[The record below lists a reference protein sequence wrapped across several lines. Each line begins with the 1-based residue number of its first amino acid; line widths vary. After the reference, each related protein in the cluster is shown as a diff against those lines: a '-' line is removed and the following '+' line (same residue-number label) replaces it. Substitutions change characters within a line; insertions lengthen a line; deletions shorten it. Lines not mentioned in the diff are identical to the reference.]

1 MFPEH
6 PEHGI
11 IKVCAGR
18 KGTPS
23 KGFPMDV
30 FGWEADKRKMVVVE
44 LVFAG
49 LLIYG
54 IFLSVGRIRKD
65 LLQLRRKRLHEKR
78 VKAMLSESNPFFARR
93 ICRYRAAGGRFRHAR
108 DLARIYGMD
117 TAALRRLRPYI
128 RIAAAPGANPSFHE
142 PRPLKKS
149 QYAYTPYPSRK
160 LPRGRQLDLNAADS
174 AELLRVPGVGPYFA
188 RRIVRYRQ
196 RLGGFVSP
204 EQLREIPNLPD
215 SVQTWFRVTA
225 EKAQRPL
232 RLNTATFRELLRHPY
247 LNYEQVKAIVNY
259 RERQGALQTLQELS
273 LSEAFSAA
281 DLERL
286 TPYVSFE

>member
-1 MFPEH
+1 MFR
-6 PEHGI
+6 
-11 IKVCAGR
+11 ASYL
-18 KGTPS
+18 TPS
-23 KGFPMDV
+23 QRRALLALTLLVVAATLAVWFWHRRHPRAAV
-30 FGWEADKRKMVVVE
+30 RPLPADTLTAATAPTQGTLHPFDPNTADSAT
-44 LVFAG
+44 LVHLG
-49 LLIYG
+49 LHP
-54 IFLSVGRIRKD
+54 
-65 LLQLRRKRLHEKR
+65 RL
-78 VKAMLSESNPFFARR
+78 ARR

-128 RIAAAPGANPSFHE
+128 RMAAAPGANPSFRK
-142 PRPLKKS
+142 PRPLEKS
-149 QYAYTPYPSRK
+149 HYAYTPYPSRK

-273 LSEAFSAA
+273 LSGAFSAA

>member
-1 MFPEH
+1 MFR
-6 PEHGI
+6 
-11 IKVCAGR
+11 ASYL
-18 KGTPS
+18 TPS
-23 KGFPMDV
+23 QRRALLALTLLVVAATLAVWFWHRRHPRAAARPLP
-30 FGWEADKRKMVVVE
+30 ADTLTAAAATTQGTLHPFDPNTADSAT
-44 LVFAG
+44 LVRLG
-49 LLIYG
+49 LHP
-54 IFLSVGRIRKD
+54 
-65 LLQLRRKRLHEKR
+65 RL
-78 VKAMLSESNPFFARR
+78 ARR

-128 RIAAAPGANPSFHE
+128 RIAAAPGANPSFRK
-142 PRPLKKS
+142 PRPLEKS
-149 QYAYTPYPSRK
+149 HYAYTPYPSRK

-225 EKAQRPL
+225 EKAQSPL

>member
-1 MFPEH
+1 MFR
-6 PEHGI
+6 
-11 IKVCAGR
+11 ASYL
-18 KGTPS
+18 TPS
-23 KGFPMDV
+23 QRRALLALTLLVVAATLAVWFWHRRHPRAAV
-30 FGWEADKRKMVVVE
+30 RPLPADTLTAATATTQGTLHPFDPNTADSAT
-44 LVFAG
+44 LVRLG
-49 LLIYG
+49 LTP
-54 IFLSVGRIRKD
+54 
-65 LLQLRRKRLHEKR
+65 RL
-78 VKAMLSESNPFFARR
+78 ARR

-128 RIAAAPGANPSFHE
+128 RIAAAPGANPSFRK
-142 PRPLKKS
+142 PRPLEKS
-149 QYAYTPYPSRK
+149 HYAYTPYPSRK
-160 LPRGRQLDLNAADS
+160 LPRLDLNAADS

-225 EKAQRPL
+225 SKAQRPL

-259 RERQGALQTLQELS
+259 RERHGALQTLQELS

>member
-1 MFPEH
+1 MFR
-6 PEHGI
+6 
-11 IKVCAGR
+11 ASYL
-18 KGTPS
+18 TPS
-23 KGFPMDV
+23 QRRALLALTLLVVAATLAVWFWHRRHPRAAV
-30 FGWEADKRKMVVVE
+30 RPLPADTLTAATATTQGTLHPFDPNTADSAT
-44 LVFAG
+44 LVRLG
-49 LLIYG
+49 LTP
-54 IFLSVGRIRKD
+54 
-65 LLQLRRKRLHEKR
+65 RL
-78 VKAMLSESNPFFARR
+78 ARR

-128 RIAAAPGANPSFHE
+128 RIAAAPGANPSFRK
-142 PRPLKKS
+142 PRPLEKS
-149 QYAYTPYPSRK
+149 HYAYTPYPSRK

-225 EKAQRPL
+225 ERAQRPL

-273 LSEAFSAA
+273 LSEAFTPV

>member
-1 MFPEH
+1 MFR
-6 PEHGI
+6 
-11 IKVCAGR
+11 ASYL
-18 KGTPS
+18 TPS
-23 KGFPMDV
+23 QRRALLALTLLVVAATLAVWFWHRRHPRAAV
-30 FGWEADKRKMVVVE
+30 RPLPADTLTAAAATTQGTLHPFDPNTADSAT
-44 LVFAG
+44 LVRLG
-49 LLIYG
+49 LTP
-54 IFLSVGRIRKD
+54 
-65 LLQLRRKRLHEKR
+65 RL
-78 VKAMLSESNPFFARR
+78 ARR

-128 RIAAAPGANPSFHE
+128 RMAAAPGANPPFRK
-142 PRPLKKS
+142 PRPLEKS
-149 QYAYTPYPSRK
+149 HYAYTPYPSRK

-225 EKAQRPL
+225 EKAQSPL

>member
-1 MFPEH
+1 MFR
-6 PEHGI
+6 
-11 IKVCAGR
+11 ASYL
-18 KGTPS
+18 TPS
-23 KGFPMDV
+23 QRRALLALTLLVVAATLAVWFWHRRHPRAAV
-30 FGWEADKRKMVVVE
+30 RPLPADTLTAAAATTQGTLHPFDPNTADSAT
-44 LVFAG
+44 LVRLG
-49 LLIYG
+49 LTP
-54 IFLSVGRIRKD
+54 
-65 LLQLRRKRLHEKR
+65 RL
-78 VKAMLSESNPFFARR
+78 ARR

-128 RIAAAPGANPSFHE
+128 RMAAAPGANPPFRK
-142 PRPLKKS
+142 PRPLEKS
-149 QYAYTPYPSRK
+149 HYAYTPYPSRK

-225 EKAQRPL
+225 EKAQSPL

-273 LSEAFSAA
+273 LSGAFSAA

>member
-1 MFPEH
+1 MFR
-6 PEHGI
+6 
-11 IKVCAGR
+11 ASYL
-18 KGTPS
+18 TPS
-23 KGFPMDV
+23 QRRALLALTLLVVAATLAVWFWHRRHPRAAARPLP
-30 FGWEADKRKMVVVE
+30 ADTLTAAAAPSQGTLHPFDPNTADSAT
-44 LVFAG
+44 LVRLG
-49 LLIYG
+49 LPP
-54 IFLSVGRIRKD
+54 
-65 LLQLRRKRLHEKR
+65 RL
-78 VKAMLSESNPFFARR
+78 ARR

-128 RIAAAPGANPSFHE
+128 RMAAAPGANPPFRK
-142 PRPLKKS
+142 PRPLEKS
-149 QYAYTPYPSRK
+149 HYAYTPYPSRK

>member
-1 MFPEH
+1 MFR
-6 PEHGI
+6 
-11 IKVCAGR
+11 ASYL
-18 KGTPS
+18 TPS
-23 KGFPMDV
+23 QRRALLALTLLVVAATLAVWFWHRRHPRAAV
-30 FGWEADKRKMVVVE
+30 RPLPADTLTAAAATTQGTLHPFDPNTADSAT
-44 LVFAG
+44 LVRLG
-49 LLIYG
+49 LHP
-54 IFLSVGRIRKD
+54 
-65 LLQLRRKRLHEKR
+65 RL
-78 VKAMLSESNPFFARR
+78 ARR

-117 TAALRRLRPYI
+117 TAALRRLSPYI
-128 RIAAAPGANPSFHE
+128 RIAAAPGANPSFRK
-142 PRPLKKS
+142 PRPLEKS
-149 QYAYTPYPSRK
+149 HYAYTPYPSRK

-225 EKAQRPL
+225 EKAQSPL

-273 LSEAFSAA
+273 LSGAFSAA

>member
-1 MFPEH
+1 MFR
-6 PEHGI
+6 
-11 IKVCAGR
+11 ASYL
-18 KGTPS
+18 TPS
-23 KGFPMDV
+23 QRRALLALTLLVVAATLAVWFWHRRHPRAAV
-30 FGWEADKRKMVVVE
+30 RPLPADTLTAAAAPSQGTLHPFDPNTADSTT
-44 LVFAG
+44 LVRLG
-49 LLIYG
+49 LHP
-54 IFLSVGRIRKD
+54 
-65 LLQLRRKRLHEKR
+65 RL
-78 VKAMLSESNPFFARR
+78 ARR

-128 RIAAAPGANPSFHE
+128 RIAAAPGANPSFRK
-142 PRPLKKS
+142 PRPLEKS
-149 QYAYTPYPSRK
+149 HYAYTPYPSRK

-174 AELLRVPGVGPYFA
+174 AELLRVPGVGPCFA

>member
-1 MFPEH
+1 MFR
-6 PEHGI
+6 
-11 IKVCAGR
+11 ASYL
-18 KGTPS
+18 TPS
-23 KGFPMDV
+23 QRRALLALTLLVVAATLAVWFWHRRHPRAAV
-30 FGWEADKRKMVVVE
+30 RPLPADTLTAAAATTQGTLHPFDPNTADSAA
-44 LVFAG
+44 LVRLG
-49 LLIYG
+49 LHP
-54 IFLSVGRIRKD
+54 
-65 LLQLRRKRLHEKR
+65 RL
-78 VKAMLSESNPFFARR
+78 ARR

-128 RIAAAPGANPSFHE
+128 RIAAAPGANPSFRK
-142 PRPLKKS
+142 PRPLEKTH
-149 QYAYTPYPSRK
+149 YAYTPYPSRK

-204 EQLREIPNLPD
+204 EQLREITNLPD

-273 LSEAFSAA
+273 LSGAFSAA

>member
-1 MFPEH
+1 MFR
-6 PEHGI
+6 
-11 IKVCAGR
+11 ASYL
-18 KGTPS
+18 TPS
-23 KGFPMDV
+23 QRRALLALTLLVVAATLAVWFWHRRHPGAAARPLP
-30 FGWEADKRKMVVVE
+30 ADTLTAAAATTQGTLHPFDPNTADSAA
-44 LVFAG
+44 LVRLG
-49 LLIYG
+49 LHP
-54 IFLSVGRIRKD
+54 
-65 LLQLRRKRLHEKR
+65 RL
-78 VKAMLSESNPFFARR
+78 ARR

-117 TAALRRLRPYI
+117 TAVFRRLRPYI
-128 RIAAAPGANPSFHE
+128 RIAAAHGANPSFRK

-149 QYAYTPYPSRK
+149 HYAYTPYPSRK

-273 LSEAFSAA
+273 LSGAFSAA

>member
-1 MFPEH
+1 MFR
-6 PEHGI
+6 
-11 IKVCAGR
+11 ASYL
-18 KGTPS
+18 TPS
-23 KGFPMDV
+23 QRRALLALTLLVVAATLAVWFWHRRHPRAAARPLP
-30 FGWEADKRKMVVVE
+30 ADTLTAAAATTQGTLHPFDPNTADSAT
-44 LVFAG
+44 LVRLG
-49 LLIYG
+49 LPP
-54 IFLSVGRIRKD
+54 
-65 LLQLRRKRLHEKR
+65 RL
-78 VKAMLSESNPFFARR
+78 ARR

-128 RIAAAPGANPSFHE
+128 RMAAAPGANPPFRK
-142 PRPLKKS
+142 PRPLEKS
-149 QYAYTPYPSRK
+149 HYAYTPYPSRK

-188 RRIVRYRQ
+188 RRIVRYRE

-225 EKAQRPL
+225 EKAQSPL

-273 LSEAFSAA
+273 LSEAFTPV

>member
-1 MFPEH
+1 MFR
-6 PEHGI
+6 
-11 IKVCAGR
+11 ASYL
-18 KGTPS
+18 TPS
-23 KGFPMDV
+23 QRRALLALTLLVVAATLAVWFWHRRHPGAAVRPLP
-30 FGWEADKRKMVVVE
+30 ADTLTAAAATTQGTLHPFDPNTADSAT
-44 LVFAG
+44 LVRLG
-49 LLIYG
+49 LTP
-54 IFLSVGRIRKD
+54 
-65 LLQLRRKRLHEKR
+65 RL
-78 VKAMLSESNPFFARR
+78 ARR

-117 TAALRRLRPYI
+117 TAALRRLSPYI
-128 RIAAAPGANPSFHE
+128 RIAAAPGANPSFRK
-142 PRPLKKS
+142 PRPLEKS
-149 QYAYTPYPSRK
+149 HYAYTPYPSRK

-174 AELLRVPGVGPYFA
+174 TELLRVPGVGPYFA
-188 RRIVRYRQ
+188 RRIVRYRE

-225 EKAQRPL
+225 EKAQSPL

-286 TPYVSFE
+286 VPYVTFE

>member
-1 MFPEH
+1 MFRASYLTPSQRRALLALTLLVVAATLAVWFWHRRH
-6 PEHGI
+6 PRAAARPPAADTLTAAAAPTQGTLHPFDPNTADSATFVRLGLTPRI
-11 IKVCAGR
+11 AGR
-18 KGTPS
+18 
-23 KGFPMDV
+23 
-30 FGWEADKRKMVVVE
+30 
-44 LVFAG
+44 
-49 LLIYG
+49 
-54 IFLSVGRIRKD
+54 
-65 LLQLRRKRLHEKR
+65 
-78 VKAMLSESNPFFARR
+78 
-93 ICRYRAAGGRFRHAR
+93 ICHYRAAGGRFRRAE

-128 RIAAAPGANPSFHE
+128 RIAAVPGANPSFHE
-142 PRPLKKS
+142 PRPLEKS
-149 QYAYTPYPSRK
+149 HYAYTPYPSRK

-188 RRIVRYRQ
+188 RRIVRYRE

-215 SVQTWFRVTA
+215 SVQTWFHVTA

-286 TPYVSFE
+286 VPYVSFE

>member
-1 MFPEH
+1 MFR
-6 PEHGI
+6 
-11 IKVCAGR
+11 ASYL
-18 KGTPS
+18 TPS
-23 KGFPMDV
+23 QRRALLALTLLVVAATLAVWFWHRRHPRAAARPLP
-30 FGWEADKRKMVVVE
+30 ADTLTAAAAPSQGTLHPFDPNTADSAA
-44 LVFAG
+44 LVRLG
-49 LLIYG
+49 LHP
-54 IFLSVGRIRKD
+54 
-65 LLQLRRKRLHEKR
+65 RL
-78 VKAMLSESNPFFARR
+78 ARR

-128 RIAAAPGANPSFHE
+128 RIAAAHGANPSFRK
-142 PRPLKKS
+142 PRPLDKS
-149 QYAYTPYPSRK
+149 HYAYTPYPSRK
-160 LPRGRQLDLNAADS
+160 LPRGRQLDLNAAVS

-273 LSEAFSAA
+273 LSGAFSAA

>member
-1 MFPEH
+1 MFR
-6 PEHGI
+6 
-11 IKVCAGR
+11 ASYL
-18 KGTPS
+18 TPS
-23 KGFPMDV
+23 QRRALLALTLLVVAATLAVWFWHRRHPRAAV
-30 FGWEADKRKMVVVE
+30 RPLPADTLTAAAATTQGTLHPFDPNTADSAT
-44 LVFAG
+44 LVRLG
-49 LLIYG
+49 LTP
-54 IFLSVGRIRKD
+54 
-65 LLQLRRKRLHEKR
+65 RL
-78 VKAMLSESNPFFARR
+78 ARR

-128 RIAAAPGANPSFHE
+128 RIAAAPGANPSFRK
-142 PRPLKKS
+142 PRPLEKS
-149 QYAYTPYPSRK
+149 HYAYTPYPSRK

-225 EKAQRPL
+225 ERAQRPL

-273 LSEAFSAA
+273 LSEAFTPV

>member
-1 MFPEH
+1 MFR
-6 PEHGI
+6 
-11 IKVCAGR
+11 ASYL
-18 KGTPS
+18 TPS
-23 KGFPMDV
+23 QRRALLALTLLVVAATLAVWFWHRRHPRAAV
-30 FGWEADKRKMVVVE
+30 RPLPADTLTAAAAPSQGTLHPFDPNTADSAT
-44 LVFAG
+44 LVRLG
-49 LLIYG
+49 LHP
-54 IFLSVGRIRKD
+54 
-65 LLQLRRKRLHEKR
+65 RL
-78 VKAMLSESNPFFARR
+78 ARR

-128 RIAAAPGANPSFHE
+128 RMAAAPGANPSFRK
-142 PRPLKKS
+142 PRPLEKS
-149 QYAYTPYPSRK
+149 HYAYTPYPSRK

-225 EKAQRPL
+225 EKAQSPL

>member
-1 MFPEH
+1 MFR
-6 PEHGI
+6 
-11 IKVCAGR
+11 ASYL
-18 KGTPS
+18 TPS
-23 KGFPMDV
+23 QRRALLALTLLVVAATLAVWFWHRRHPRAAV
-30 FGWEADKRKMVVVE
+30 RPLPADTLTAAAATTQGTLHPFDPNTADSAT
-44 LVFAG
+44 LVRLG
-49 LLIYG
+49 LHP
-54 IFLSVGRIRKD
+54 
-65 LLQLRRKRLHEKR
+65 RL
-78 VKAMLSESNPFFARR
+78 ARR

-128 RIAAAPGANPSFHE
+128 RMAAAPGANPSFRK
-142 PRPLKKS
+142 PRPLEKS
-149 QYAYTPYPSRK
+149 HYAYTPYPSRK

-225 EKAQRPL
+225 EKAQSPL

>member
-1 MFPEH
+1 M
-6 PEHGI
+6 
-11 IKVCAGR
+11 
-18 KGTPS
+18 
-23 KGFPMDV
+23 
-30 FGWEADKRKMVVVE
+30 
-44 LVFAG
+44 
-49 LLIYG
+49 
-54 IFLSVGRIRKD
+54 
-65 LLQLRRKRLHEKR
+65 
-78 VKAMLSESNPFFARR
+78 
-93 ICRYRAAGGRFRHAR
+93 
-108 DLARIYGMD
+108 
-117 TAALRRLRPYI
+117 
-128 RIAAAPGANPSFHE
+128 
-142 PRPLKKS
+142 
-149 QYAYTPYPSRK
+149 
-160 LPRGRQLDLNAADS
+160 
-174 AELLRVPGVGPYFA
+174 PGVGPYFA

-232 RLNTATFRELLRHPY
+232 RLNSATFRELLRHPY

-273 LSEAFSAA
+273 LSEAFTPV

>member
-1 MFPEH
+1 MFRAS
-6 PEHGI
+6 
-11 IKVCAGR
+11 CL
-18 KGTPS
+18 TPS
-23 KGFPMDV
+23 QRRALLALTLLVVAATLAVWFWHRRHPGAAARPLP
-30 FGWEADKRKMVVVE
+30 ADTLTAAAATTQGTLHPFDPNTADSAT
-44 LVFAG
+44 LVRLG
-49 LLIYG
+49 LHP
-54 IFLSVGRIRKD
+54 
-65 LLQLRRKRLHEKR
+65 RL
-78 VKAMLSESNPFFARR
+78 ARR
-93 ICRYRAAGGRFRHAR
+93 ICRYRAAGGRFRHTR

-117 TAALRRLRPYI
+117 TAALRRLCPYI
-128 RIAAAPGANPSFHE
+128 RIAAAPGANPSFRK
-142 PRPLKKS
+142 PRPLEKS
-149 QYAYTPYPSRK
+149 HYAYTPYPSRK

-188 RRIVRYRQ
+188 RRIVRYRE

-225 EKAQRPL
+225 EKAQRSL

-273 LSEAFSAA
+273 LSEAFTPV

>member
-1 MFPEH
+1 MFR
-6 PEHGI
+6 
-11 IKVCAGR
+11 ASYL
-18 KGTPS
+18 TPS
-23 KGFPMDV
+23 QRRALLALTLLVVAATLAVWFWHRRHPRAAV
-30 FGWEADKRKMVVVE
+30 RPLPADTLTAAAATTQGTLHPFDPNTADSAT
-44 LVFAG
+44 LVRLG
-49 LLIYG
+49 LHP
-54 IFLSVGRIRKD
+54 
-65 LLQLRRKRLHEKR
+65 RL
-78 VKAMLSESNPFFARR
+78 ARR

-117 TAALRRLRPYI
+117 TAALRRLSPYI
-128 RIAAAPGANPSFHE
+128 RIAAAPGANPPFRK
-142 PRPLKKS
+142 PRPLEKS
-149 QYAYTPYPSRK
+149 HYAYTPYPSRK

-273 LSEAFSAA
+273 LSEAFTPV

>member
-1 MFPEH
+1 MFR
-6 PEHGI
+6 
-11 IKVCAGR
+11 ASYL
-18 KGTPS
+18 TPS
-23 KGFPMDV
+23 QRRALLALTLLVVAATLAVWFWHRRHPRAAV
-30 FGWEADKRKMVVVE
+30 RPLPADTLTAAAATTQGTLHPFDPNTADSAT
-44 LVFAG
+44 LVRLG
-49 LLIYG
+49 LHP
-54 IFLSVGRIRKD
+54 
-65 LLQLRRKRLHEKR
+65 RL
-78 VKAMLSESNPFFARR
+78 ARR

-117 TAALRRLRPYI
+117 PAALRRLRPYI

-142 PRPLKKS
+142 PRPLEKS
-149 QYAYTPYPSRK
+149 HYAYTPYPSRK

>member
-1 MFPEH
+1 MFR
-6 PEHGI
+6 
-11 IKVCAGR
+11 ASYL
-18 KGTPS
+18 TPS
-23 KGFPMDV
+23 QRRALLALTLLVVAATLAVWFWHRRHPRAAV
-30 FGWEADKRKMVVVE
+30 RPLPADTLTAAAATTQGTLHPFDPNTADSAA
-44 LVFAG
+44 LVRLG
-49 LLIYG
+49 LHP
-54 IFLSVGRIRKD
+54 
-65 LLQLRRKRLHEKR
+65 RL
-78 VKAMLSESNPFFARR
+78 ARR

-128 RIAAAPGANPSFHE
+128 RMAAAPGANPSFRK
-142 PRPLKKS
+142 PRPLEKS
-149 QYAYTPYPSRK
+149 HYAYTPYPSRK

-225 EKAQRPL
+225 EKAQSPL

>member
-1 MFPEH
+1 MFR
-6 PEHGI
+6 
-11 IKVCAGR
+11 ASYL
-18 KGTPS
+18 TPS
-23 KGFPMDV
+23 QRRALLALTLLVVAATLAVWFWHRRHPRAAARPLP
-30 FGWEADKRKMVVVE
+30 ADTLTAAAAPSQGTLHPFDPNTADSAT
-44 LVFAG
+44 LVRLG
-49 LLIYG
+49 LPP
-54 IFLSVGRIRKD
+54 
-65 LLQLRRKRLHEKR
+65 RL
-78 VKAMLSESNPFFARR
+78 ARR

-128 RIAAAPGANPSFHE
+128 RIAAAPGANPSFRK
-142 PRPLKKS
+142 PRPLEKS
-149 QYAYTPYPSRK
+149 HYAYTPYPSRK

>member
-1 MFPEH
+1 MFR
-6 PEHGI
+6 
-11 IKVCAGR
+11 ASYL
-18 KGTPS
+18 TPS
-23 KGFPMDV
+23 QRRALLALTLLVVAATLAVWFWHRRHPRAAV
-30 FGWEADKRKMVVVE
+30 RPLPADTLTAAAAPSQGTLHPFDPNTADSAT
-44 LVFAG
+44 LVRLG
-49 LLIYG
+49 LHP
-54 IFLSVGRIRKD
+54 
-65 LLQLRRKRLHEKR
+65 RL
-78 VKAMLSESNPFFARR
+78 ARR

-117 TAALRRLRPYI
+117 TAAFRRLRPYI
-128 RIAAAPGANPSFHE
+128 RMAAAPGANPSFHE

-149 QYAYTPYPSRK
+149 HYAYTPYPSRK

>member
-1 MFPEH
+1 MFR
-6 PEHGI
+6 
-11 IKVCAGR
+11 ASYL
-18 KGTPS
+18 TPS
-23 KGFPMDV
+23 QRRALLALTLLVVAATLAVWFWHRRHPRAAARPLP
-30 FGWEADKRKMVVVE
+30 ADTLTAAAAPSQGTLHPFDPNTADSAT
-44 LVFAG
+44 LVRLG
-49 LLIYG
+49 LTP
-54 IFLSVGRIRKD
+54 
-65 LLQLRRKRLHEKR
+65 RL
-78 VKAMLSESNPFFARR
+78 ARR

-128 RIAAAPGANPSFHE
+128 RMAAAPGANPPFRK
-142 PRPLKKS
+142 PRPLEKS
-149 QYAYTPYPSRK
+149 HYAYTPYPSRK

-196 RLGGFVSP
+196 RLGGFVSR

-273 LSEAFSAA
+273 LSEAFTPV

>member
-1 MFPEH
+1 MFR
-6 PEHGI
+6 
-11 IKVCAGR
+11 ASYL
-18 KGTPS
+18 TPS
-23 KGFPMDV
+23 QRRALLALTLLVVAATLAVWFWHRRHPGAAARPLP
-30 FGWEADKRKMVVVE
+30 ADTLTAAAAPSQGTLHPFDPNTADSAT
-44 LVFAG
+44 LVRLG
-49 LLIYG
+49 LHP
-54 IFLSVGRIRKD
+54 
-65 LLQLRRKRLHEKR
+65 RL
-78 VKAMLSESNPFFARR
+78 ARR

-128 RIAAAPGANPSFHE
+128 RMAAAPGANPPFRK
-142 PRPLKKS
+142 PRPLEKS
-149 QYAYTPYPSRK
+149 HYAYTPYPSRK

>member
-1 MFPEH
+1 MFR
-6 PEHGI
+6 
-11 IKVCAGR
+11 ASYL
-18 KGTPS
+18 TPS
-23 KGFPMDV
+23 QRRALLALTLLVVAATLAVWFWHRRHPRAAARPLP
-30 FGWEADKRKMVVVE
+30 ADTLTAAAAPSQGTLHPFDPNPADSAT
-44 LVFAG
+44 LVRLG
-49 LLIYG
+49 LTP
-54 IFLSVGRIRKD
+54 
-65 LLQLRRKRLHEKR
+65 RL
-78 VKAMLSESNPFFARR
+78 ARR

-128 RIAAAPGANPSFHE
+128 RIAAAPGANPSFRK
-142 PRPLKKS
+142 PRPLEKS
-149 QYAYTPYPSRK
+149 HYAYTPYPSRK

-273 LSEAFSAA
+273 LSGAFSAA

>member
-1 MFPEH
+1 MFR
-6 PEHGI
+6 
-11 IKVCAGR
+11 ASYL
-18 KGTPS
+18 TPS
-23 KGFPMDV
+23 QRRALLALTLLVVAATLAVWFWHRRHPRAAV
-30 FGWEADKRKMVVVE
+30 RPLPADTLTAAAATTQGTLHPFDPNTADSAT
-44 LVFAG
+44 LVHLG
-49 LLIYG
+49 LHP
-54 IFLSVGRIRKD
+54 
-65 LLQLRRKRLHEKR
+65 RL
-78 VKAMLSESNPFFARR
+78 ARR

-128 RIAAAPGANPSFHE
+128 RMAAAPGANPPFRK
-142 PRPLKKS
+142 PRPLEKS
-149 QYAYTPYPSRK
+149 HYAYTPYPSRK

-273 LSEAFSAA
+273 LSEAFTPV

>member
-1 MFPEH
+1 MFR
-6 PEHGI
+6 
-11 IKVCAGR
+11 ASYL
-18 KGTPS
+18 TPS
-23 KGFPMDV
+23 QRRALLALTLLVVAATLAVWFWHRRHPGAAARPLP
-30 FGWEADKRKMVVVE
+30 ADT
-44 LVFAG
+44 LTAAAATTQG
-49 LLIYG
+49 T
-54 IFLSVGRIRKD
+54 
-65 LLQLRRKRLHEKR
+65 LHPFDPNTADS
-78 VKAMLSESNPFFARR
+78 AMLVRLGLHPRLARR

-117 TAALRRLRPYI
+117 TAALRRLSPYI
-128 RIAAAPGANPSFHE
+128 RIAAAPGANPSFRK
-142 PRPLKKS
+142 PRPLEKS
-149 QYAYTPYPSRK
+149 HYAYTPYPSRK

-225 EKAQRPL
+225 SKAQRPL

-273 LSEAFSAA
+273 LSEAFTPV

>member
-1 MFPEH
+1 MFR
-6 PEHGI
+6 
-11 IKVCAGR
+11 ASYL
-18 KGTPS
+18 TPS
-23 KGFPMDV
+23 QRRALLALTLLVVAATLAVWFWHRRHPGAAARPLP
-30 FGWEADKRKMVVVE
+30 ADTLTAAAATTQGTLHPFDPNTADSAT
-44 LVFAG
+44 LVRLG
-49 LLIYG
+49 LHP
-54 IFLSVGRIRKD
+54 
-65 LLQLRRKRLHEKR
+65 RL
-78 VKAMLSESNPFFARR
+78 ARR

-128 RIAAAPGANPSFHE
+128 RIAAAPGANPSFRK
-142 PRPLKKS
+142 PRPLEKS
-149 QYAYTPYPSRK
+149 HYAYTPYPSRK

-188 RRIVRYRQ
+188 RRIVRYRE

-225 EKAQRPL
+225 EKARSPL
-232 RLNTATFRELLRHPY
+232 RLNSATFRELLRHPY

-273 LSEAFSAA
+273 LSGAFTPV